1 MKLTTIGATAALLM
15 LSSSPA
21 ALAATDEE
29 FLKTAIGINLAE
41 IDMGEMASEKGE
53 SSEVK
58 TFGQTLIDDHMKAN
72 EEAKK
77 LAATMKIEAPTE
89 PSDEAKKA
97 AEDIGGKQGADF
109 DKAFADHM
117 VMGHEEAIALFKD
130 KADDAD
136 NDVSTFAKN
145 TLPTLEAHLKTAQ
158 SIADQT
164 GDQTASSSTPPAAS
178 GQATTSGSS
187 GTTTADSADQ
197 KATPTGSE
205 QTTQSNET
213 AATSTTTTTTPS
225 ATAQNEPATAP
236 AATPPATTTEPD
248 ATATAR
254 PEGLKPVE
262 TGTISSENLVG
273 TTVYGVN
280 DDTLGEVGDV
290 ILAKEGTEGS
300 IEAIVVDV
308 GGFLGI
314 GAKPVALAL
323 SDLEIMTDADG
334 DYYVYSKFSKE
345 QLENAP
351 DFDKATFDQD
361 RDRIILRSTQ

>member
-15 LSSSPA
+15 LSCSPA
-21 ALAATDEE
+21 ALAASDEE

-41 IDMGEMASEKGE
+41 IDMGEMASEKGQTD
-53 SSEVK
+53 EVK

-72 EEAKK
+72 DEAKK
-77 LAATMKIEAPTE
+77 LAESLKVEAPTE
-89 PSDEAKKA
+89 PSDEAKRM
-97 AEDIGGKQGADF
+97 AEDLGTKQGAEF

-136 NDVSTFAKN
+136 NEVSTFAKN
-145 TLPTLEAHLKTAQ
+145 TLPTLEKHLKTAQ
-158 SIADQT
+158 SIADQA
-164 GDQTASSSTPPAAS
+164 GNQSASSGTPPAAS
-178 GQATTSGSS
+178 DQATTSGSS
-187 GTTTADSADQ
+187 GATTANSPDQ
-197 KATPTGSE
+197 NTTAMSGAQPAPPSEPPAT
-205 QTTQSNET
+205 
-213 AATSTTTTTTPS
+213 TTTTTTPS
-225 ATAQNEPATAP
+225 TTAQNEPATPP
-236 AATPPATTTEPD
+236 AASPSTTTTEPA

-262 TGTISSENLVG
+262 SGTISTESLVG
-273 TTVYGVN
+273 TTVYGAN

-308 GGFLGI
+308 GGFLGM
-314 GAKPVALAL
+314 GEKPVALAL

-334 DYYVYSKFSKE
+334 DYFVYSKFSKE

-361 RDRIILRSTQ
+361 RDRMIIRTTQ